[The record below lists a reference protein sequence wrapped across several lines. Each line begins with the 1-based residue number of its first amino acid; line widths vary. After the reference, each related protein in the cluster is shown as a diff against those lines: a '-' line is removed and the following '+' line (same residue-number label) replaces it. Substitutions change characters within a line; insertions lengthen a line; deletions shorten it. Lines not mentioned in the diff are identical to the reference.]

1 MAKPATKKVTAKS
14 VIRNGINSGHT
25 IARIVKD
32 VKKKVPGSNVVD
44 QHVRIYA
51 STMCKNK
58 EITAEQ
64 KDKYLIRKK
73 TGKAVAKKAAPKKAV
88 VKKAAP
94 KKKVAKKA
102 APKKKV
108 VKKAAPKKK
117 VVKKAVKKK

>member
-1 MAKPATKKVTAKS
+1 MAKLAKKKVTAKS

-73 TGKAVAKKAAPKKAV
+73 TGKAVAKKVVKKAAPKKKA

-102 APKKKV
+102 APKKK
-108 VKKAAPKKK
+108 
-117 VVKKAVKKK
+117 AVKKK

>member
-1 MAKPATKKVTAKS
+1 MATKATKKVTAKS
-14 VIRNGINSGHT
+14 IITNGIKAGWT

-32 VKKKVPGSNVVD
+32 VLKKVPGSKVTE

-51 STMCKNK
+51 STMCKNG

-73 TGKAVAKKAAPKKAV
+73 TGKAVTKKAAPKKKA

-108 VKKAAPKKK
+108 VKKAAKKK
-117 VVKKAVKKK
+117 TVKKK